1 VLLQGL
7 VVPVLRNVETMN
19 YADIEKGLN
28 ELGDKV
34 CEHCDIIMLCDISV
48 TMDIVITET
57 FFLSEWTRFACSEWH
72 NKIFFQIQGKSSA
85 SDVLLFWHAPL
96 EVRSAKR
103 RSGLF

>member
-57 FFLSEWTRFACSEWH
+57 FF
-72 NKIFFQIQGKSSA
+72 I
-85 SDVLLFWHAPL
+85 
-96 EVRSAKR
+96 
-103 RSGLF
+103 